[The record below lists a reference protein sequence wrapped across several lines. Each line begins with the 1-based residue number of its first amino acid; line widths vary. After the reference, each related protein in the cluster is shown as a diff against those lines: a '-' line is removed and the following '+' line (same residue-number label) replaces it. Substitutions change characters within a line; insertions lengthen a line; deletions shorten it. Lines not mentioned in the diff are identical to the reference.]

1 MSQEL
6 THADKRAAFE
16 IATSALMRWYGDRLI
31 TGATDEELAEMLG
44 KVLGIAGGSSGPDRI
59 SVSFRGA
66 GLRIWAGWQCPNEVT
81 DKPIFA
87 GDATVRMAREVYG
100 ISDPSSA
107 QLALL

>member
-16 IATSALMRWYGDRLI
+16 IATSALMRWYGDRI
-31 TGATDEELAEMLG
+31 AAGIDDEGLAEMLG
-44 KVLGIAGGSSGPDRI
+44 NVLGIAGGSGGPDRI

-100 ISDPSSA
+100 ISDPSCA